1 MLYDTFSGRGLSN
14 KCVVNSGGKD
24 AHLICQAM
32 LPLNN
37 RLGLH
42 MRAAAE
48 LVKTASK
55 YHCQIRVACGPHI
68 ANGKSLLA
76 LLALGVSC
84 GMNVSLIADGDDA
97 LQALDAIKQLIENR
111 FSYIGRF

>member
-1 MLYDTFSGRGLSN
+1 MI
-14 KCVVNSGGKD
+14 
-24 AHLICQAM
+24 H
-32 LPLNN
+32 LNN

-48 LVKTASK
+48 VVKIASK
-55 YHCQIRVACGPHI
+55 YHCKIMVACGPHC

-76 LLALGVSC
+76 LLALGVTC
-84 GMNVSLIADGDDA
+84 GMNISFIADGDDA

-111 FSYIGRF
+111 FCHSSGM